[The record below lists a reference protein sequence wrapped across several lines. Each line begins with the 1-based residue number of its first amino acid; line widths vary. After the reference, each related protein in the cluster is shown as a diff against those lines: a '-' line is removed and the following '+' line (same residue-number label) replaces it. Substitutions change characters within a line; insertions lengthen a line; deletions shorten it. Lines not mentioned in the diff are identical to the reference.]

1 MFCVLCFL
9 SFFFLL
15 LFLILK
21 PLHCERNMK
30 VTMIGNGGTA
40 GDPSDYPGG
49 GGGSGYYVIEQTV
62 EVTRGETVTLQ
73 FNKEGSPA
81 VSMVA
86 ESTKISV
93 AHGYNGV
100 NHGGNPGPCSSAL
113 GGDGGSGGQ

>member
-1 MFCVLCFL
+1 
-9 SFFFLL
+9 
-15 LFLILK
+15 
-21 PLHCERNMK
+21 MK

-40 GDPSDYPGG
+40 GDPSYYPGG

-73 FNKEGSPA
+73 FNKGGSPA

-93 AHGYNGV
+93 EHGYNGV
-100 NHGGNPGPCSSAL
+100 NHGGNPGAMASAL
-113 GGDGGSGGQ
+113 GGDGGSGGQS